1 MVVVCVTR
9 LVDEAAGA
17 GAEGFAEGFA
27 EGDGLECLDISR

>member
-17 GAEGFAEGFA
+17 GAEGFAEG
-27 EGDGLECLDISR
+27 DGLECLDISR